1 MVDSRLRRRRL
12 ADRDLDFLVRI
23 AAPEEKETSGLKKQ
37 ILKDADL
44 RKYLIADDKVFRRTM
59 DDEEV
64 VLKISSFLYFE
75 ILLRKAQK
83 ELDKVSH
90 TVERTGSQR
99 IPVFDAPE
107 VVKLLAN
114 EELLQYL
121 VDMLASFTKV
131 ENYVIPIRIA
141 KGIWRKIRFND
152 MDIDAL
158 HRYCEV
164 LDEDQRFSIY
174 KRIGDVCLFILG
186 IFPEYVY
193 FDYRYPSSG
202 EIRPKIAGHLRR
214 GIEEYEEEG
223 KKSYRMASEH
233 PVAEILRMSD
243 IFSSLHDNF
252 NTAKKPLNFISQH
265 YLRYTKQ
272 QIFGIQNQ

>member
-1 MVDSRLRRRRL
+1 MDDPRLKRRRL
-12 ADRDLDFLVRI
+12 AERDLDFLVEI
-23 AAPEEKETSGLKKQ
+23 ALPEEKETAEFKRQ
-37 ILKDADL
+37 ILEDEDL
-44 RKYLIADDKVFRRTM
+44 RKYLISDDKVFKTIM
-59 DDEEV
+59 EDEEIFV
-64 VLKISSFLYFE
+64 RISSYLYFA

-83 ELDKVSH
+83 ELDKASH

-114 EELLQYL
+114 ETLLDYL
-121 VDMLASFTKV
+121 VDMLASFTRV

-141 KGIWRKIRFND
+141 KGIWKKIRFND

-164 LDEDQRFSIY
+164 MDEDLRFSIY
-174 KRIGDVCLFILG
+174 KRIGDVCLFVLG

-193 FDYRYPSSG
+193 LDYRYPYSG
-202 EIRPKIAGHLRR
+202 EVRPKIAGHLRR

-223 KKSYRMASEH
+223 KKFYRMASEH
-233 PVAEILRMSD
+233 PVAEILHMSD
-243 IFSSLHDNF
+243 VFLFLHDNF

-265 YLRYTKQ
+265 YLVYTKQ
-272 QIFGIQNQ
+272 RLFGMQNQ